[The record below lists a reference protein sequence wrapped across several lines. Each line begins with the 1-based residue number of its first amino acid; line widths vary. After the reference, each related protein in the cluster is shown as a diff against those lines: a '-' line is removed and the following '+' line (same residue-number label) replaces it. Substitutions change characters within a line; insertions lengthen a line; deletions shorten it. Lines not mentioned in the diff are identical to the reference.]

1 MTFIR
6 ATKTDTEPDPQ
17 VHTLRP
23 PEALHA
29 GGGPG
34 SSRDAGAQLAAL
46 QLALKSSRIGVFDIR
61 LPEGQGQ
68 FSDDCLD
75 VLGYGAEYREAFLR
89 GFSPLVH
96 PQDRAGLLQ
105 RRQGVPGQPSQR
117 FELVARRMRADGS
130 YGWVRCIGQ
139 ALAQDE
145 PLPSLRLVGTLE
157 DVSDRHLAEAELR
170 RARQQI
176 QALSEHVE
184 AHLEAER
191 KSIAREVHDQ
201 CGQVLTLVKMEI
213 ATLSSAARQAP
224 LMLDSIQR
232 LDDLVNDLV
241 QMSRDIIARLRPP
254 ALDLGLVPALE
265 WLAEEWTRQTGMTC
279 DFSCAMDEL
288 ALPDDK
294 ATTLFRIVQESLT
307 NAARHARADRVRVDL
322 SLAQDGLDLRVAD
335 NGRGFDAGGDLSGH
349 FGLMGMHERAQR
361 VGARLQVTSAP
372 GAGTQV
378 RVSMPLP
385 AAAA

>member
-1 MTFIR
+1 
-6 ATKTDTEPDPQ
+6 
-17 VHTLRP
+17 
-23 PEALHA
+23 
-29 GGGPG
+29 
-34 SSRDAGAQLAAL
+34 
-46 QLALKSSRIGVFDIR
+46 
-61 LPEGQGQ
+61 
-68 FSDDCLD
+68 
-75 VLGYGAEYREAFLR
+75 
-89 GFSPLVH
+89 
-96 PQDRAGLLQ
+96 
-105 RRQGVPGQPSQR
+105 
-117 FELVARRMRADGS
+117 MRADGS